1 MKKSI
6 TLSLALILALSL
18 AACDATNT
26 QRGATTAAQ
35 TTSASSASDPSRT
48 ADPPDDDNFAFSE
61 IADLVFEFSS
71 GVGAW
76 RTEVQICPDGT
87 FSGYFSDSDM
97 GEVGDGYPG
106 GIVYECAF
114 SGKFTAPEK
123 TGEHEYTMKC
133 VSLTQEGTVGAEKIM
148 DGMKYI
154 TSEPYGFDSADE
166 FKLYLPGK
174 SLSDLPEAFL
184 DWVRYSVEGSDEL
197 TFYGLYNVGGEMG
210 FSSYMRMP
218 EADEAIS

>member
-1 MKKSI
+1 MKKLI
-6 TLSLALILALSL
+6 TLTLALILALSL
-18 AACDATNT
+18 AACDVTVV
-26 QRGATTAAQ
+26 QRDATTAATAAPPTSVPSL
-35 TTSASSASDPSRT
+35 TT
-48 ADPPDDDNFAFSE
+48 DPPNDDKCAFSE
-61 IADLVFEFSS
+61 IAGLVFEFSS

-76 RTEVQICPDGT
+76 RTEVQIFPDGT

-114 SGKFTAPEK
+114 SGKFTAPKK
-123 TGEHEYTMKC
+123 TGENEYTMKC

-148 DGMKYI
+148 DGIKYI
-154 TSEPYGFDSADE
+154 TSEPYGFDFADE
-166 FKLYLPGK
+166 FKLYLPGR

-184 DWVRYSVEGSDEL
+184 DWVRYSVEGSDKL

-210 FSSYMRMP
+210 FSSYTRMP
-218 EADEAIS
+218 DAD